1 MALRLA
7 NVFRLGVKELYSLR
21 ADPILLVMIVYA
33 FSFAVYAQATGAKT
47 EVENVAVGIVDED
60 DSELSRRIAGAI
72 LEPQFKRA
80 VQLTPDEIDPGMNS
94 GRFVFVLEIPPK
106 FEFDVLADRRPT
118 VQIDVDATALT
129 QAGVGAGY
137 LQNIIEQEALGYLQ
151 HREGAIISP
160 INLVM
165 RTAFNPN
172 HTSEWF
178 LAIMAVIND
187 ITMLTVVLTG
197 AALIREREHG
207 TVEHLLVTPVTS
219 AEIMLAKIWANGLV
233 IVVVAILSLW
243 WVVHG
248 ALRVPL
254 SGSIALFIAGTVL
267 YEISVA
273 ALGILLATFTGT
285 MGQFGLL
292 VVPVLVILNLL
303 SGSATPPESM
313 PDWLIKVMQFT
324 PTPHFVSFAQG
335 VLYRAAGLDI
345 VWPQLA
351 ALAAITLVVFRR
363 VAGAVQ
369 DNDRELW
376 IGPFGLSGAARG

>member
-1 MALRLA
+1 MALRFA

-21 ADPILLVMIVYA
+21 TDPILLVMIIYA
-33 FSFAVYAQATGAKT
+33 FTFAVYAQATGAKT

-72 LEPQFKRA
+72 LEPQFKGA
-80 VQLTPDEIDPGMNS
+80 IQLTPNEIDPGMNS

-106 FEFDVLADRRPT
+106 FEFDVLAGRRPT

-137 LQNIIEQEALGYLQ
+137 LQNIIEQEAFGYLQ
-151 HREGAIISP
+151 RREGMMTSP

-172 HTSEWF
+172 HYSEWF
-178 LAIMAVIND
+178 LAIMADINN
-187 ITMLTVVLTG
+187 ITMLTIVLTG

-207 TVEHLLVTPVTS
+207 TVEHLLVMPVRP
-219 AEIMLAKIWANGLV
+219 AEIMIAKIWANGLV
-233 IVVVAILSLW
+233 IVTVAILSLW
-243 WVVHG
+243 FVGHG
-248 ALRVPL
+248 ILRVPL
-254 SGSIALFIAGTVL
+254 SGSMPLFIGGSVL
-267 YEISVA
+267 YVISVA

-292 VVPVLVILNLL
+292 VIPVLVILNLL

-313 PDWLIKVMQFT
+313 PDWLIQVMKVT
-324 PTPHFVSFAQG
+324 PTPHFVSFAQA
-335 VLYRAAGLDI
+335 VLYRGAGLDI

-351 ALAAITLVVFRR
+351 ALALITTGF
-363 VAGAVQ
+363 
-369 DNDRELW
+369 
-376 IGPFGLSGAARG
+376 FGLSLMRFRKTLASFA

>member
-21 ADPILLVMIVYA
+21 ADPILLIMIVYA
-33 FSFAVYAQATGAKT
+33 FTFAVYAQATGAKT

-60 DSELSRRIAGAI
+60 DSELSRRIAGAV

-80 VQLTPDEIDPGMNS
+80 VHLMPNQIDPGMNS

-106 FEFDVLADRRPT
+106 FEQDILANKRPT
-118 VQIDVDATALT
+118 MQINVDATALT
-129 QAGVGAGY
+129 QAGVGASY
-137 LQNIIEQEALGYLQ
+137 LQTIVQREALGYLQ
-151 HREGAIISP
+151 RREVTAIPP
-160 INLVM
+160 INLVT

-172 HTSEWF
+172 HYSEWF
-178 LAIMAVIND
+178 LGIMAVINN
-187 ITMLTVVLTG
+187 ITMLTIVLTG

-207 TVEHLLVTPVTS
+207 TVEHLLVTPVRP
-219 AEIMLAKIWANGLV
+219 AEIMTAKIWANGLV
-233 IVVVAILSLW
+233 IVVAALLSLW
-243 WVVHG
+243 FVVHNV
-248 ALRVPL
+248 LRVPL
-254 SGSIALFIAGTVL
+254 SGSVLLFLAGTVL

-273 ALGILLATFTGT
+273 ALGILLATFTAT

-313 PDWLIKVMQFT
+313 PDWLIEVMKVT
-324 PTPHFVSFAQG
+324 PTPHFVSFSQN

-351 ALAAITLVVFRR
+351 ALAAVTTVYFGASLMRFRKTLASF
-363 VAGAVQ
+363 A
-369 DNDRELW
+369 
-376 IGPFGLSGAARG
+376 

>member
-1 MALRLA
+1 MGMRLA

-33 FSFAVYAQATGAKT
+33 FTFAVHAQATGAKT

-80 VQLTPDEIDPGMNS
+80 VQLTPNEIDPGMNS

-106 FEFDVLADRRPT
+106 FEQDVLSNKRPT
-118 VQIDVDATALT
+118 VQIDVDATALS
-129 QAGVGAGY
+129 QAGVGATY

-151 HREGAIISP
+151 HREGMLTSP

-172 HTSEWF
+172 HYSEWF
-178 LAIMAVIND
+178 LGIMAEINN
-187 ITMLTVVLTG
+187 ITMLAVVLTG

-207 TVEHLLVTPVTS
+207 TVEHLLVMPVRP

-233 IVVVAILSLW
+233 IVSVALLSLW
-243 WVVHG
+243 FVVHG
-248 ALRVPL
+248 LLRVPL
-254 SGSIALFIAGTVL
+254 AGSTILFLSGAVL
-267 YEISVA
+267 YEFAVC

-292 VVPVLVILNLL
+292 VIPVLVILNLL

-313 PDWLIKVMQFT
+313 PNWLINVMKIT
-324 PTPHFVSFAQG
+324 PTPHFVSFSQN

-351 ALAAITLVVFRR
+351 ALAAITMAFFGVSLTRFRKTL
-363 VAGAVQ
+363 AS
-369 DNDRELW
+369 
-376 IGPFGLSGAARG
+376 FG

>member
-7 NVFRLGVKELYSLR
+7 NVLRLGVKELYSLR
-21 ADPILLVMIVYA
+21 ADPILLVMIIYA
-33 FSFAVYAQATGAKT
+33 FTFAVFAQATGAKT

-60 DSELSRRIAGAI
+60 DTELSRRIAGAI

-80 VQLTPDEIDPGMNS
+80 VQLTPNQIDPVMNS
-94 GRFVFVLEIPPK
+94 GRYVFVLEIPPK
-106 FEFDVLADRRPT
+106 FEQDVLADRRPT
-118 VQIDVDATALT
+118 VQIDVDATALS
-129 QAGVGAGY
+129 QAQIGAGY

-151 HREGAIISP
+151 HREGAITAP
-160 INLVM
+160 INLVI

-172 HTSEWF
+172 HYSEWF
-178 LAIMAVIND
+178 LGIMAVINN

-207 TVEHLLVTPVTS
+207 TIEHLLVMPVTPP
-219 AEIMLAKIWANGLV
+219 EIMIAKIWANGLV
-233 IVVVAILSLW
+233 IVVVAALSLW
-243 WVVHG
+243 FVVHSL
-248 ALRVPL
+248 LRVPL
-254 SGSIALFIAGTVL
+254 SGPIPLFIAGTVL
-267 YEISVA
+267 YEVSVA

-313 PDWLIKVMQFT
+313 PDWLTEVMQVM
-324 PTPHFVSFAQG
+324 PTPHFVSFAQA

-345 VWPQLA
+345 VWPQLT
-351 ALAAITLVVFRR
+351 ALAAITTVF
-363 VAGAVQ
+363 
-369 DNDRELW
+369 
-376 IGPFGLSGAARG
+376 FGVSLMRFRTTIASFG

>member
-7 NVFRLGVKELYSLR
+7 NVFRLGIKELYSLR

-33 FSFAVYAQATGAKT
+33 FTFAVHAQATGAKT

-60 DSELSRRIAGAI
+60 DSELSRRIAGAV

-80 VQLTPDEIDPGMNS
+80 VQLTPQEIDLGMNS
-94 GRFVFVLEIPPK
+94 GRYVFVLEIPPK
-106 FEFDVLADRRPT
+106 FEKDVLADKRPT

-137 LQNIIEQEALGYLQ
+137 LQNIIQAEALGYLR
-151 HREGAIISP
+151 HREGNTASP

-172 HTSEWF
+172 HYSEWF
-178 LAIMAVIND
+178 LAIMAVVNN
-187 ITMLTVVLTG
+187 ITMLTIVLTG

-207 TVEHLLVTPVTS
+207 NVEHLLVMPVQP

-233 IVVVAILSLW
+233 IVAVAMLSLW
-243 WVVHG
+243 FVAHTL
-248 ALRVPL
+248 LRVPL
-254 SGSIALFIAGTVL
+254 SGSLLLFIVGSVL

-292 VVPVLVILNLL
+292 VIPVLVILNLL

-313 PDWLIKVMQFT
+313 PPWLIEVMKVT
-324 PTPHFVSFAQG
+324 PTPHFVSFAQN

-351 ALAAITLVVFRR
+351 ALAAVTAVYFGASLARFRKTL
-363 VAGAVQ
+363 AS
-369 DNDRELW
+369 
-376 IGPFGLSGAARG
+376 FG

>member
-1 MALRLA
+1 
-7 NVFRLGVKELYSLR
+7 
-21 ADPILLVMIVYA
+21 
-33 FSFAVYAQATGAKT
+33 
-47 EVENVAVGIVDED
+47 
-60 DSELSRRIAGAI
+60 
-72 LEPQFKRA
+72 
-80 VQLTPDEIDPGMNS
+80 LTPNEIDPGTNS
-94 GRFVFVLEIPPK
+94 GRFVFVLEVPPK
-106 FEFDVLADRRPT
+106 FEFDVLAGRRPT

-151 HREGAIISP
+151 HREGAIASP

-172 HTSEWF
+172 HKSEWF

-207 TVEHLLVTPVTS
+207 TVEHLLVMPVRP
-219 AEIMLAKIWANGLV
+219 AEIMIAKIWANGLV
-233 IVVVAILSLW
+233 IVLVAAISL
-243 WVVHG
+243 VLVCHV

-254 SGSIALFIAGTVL
+254 AGSMLLFLAGTLV
-267 YEISVA
+267 YQVSVG

-313 PDWLIKVMQFT
+313 PNWLIEVMKIT
-324 PTPHFVSFAQG
+324 PTPHFVSFAQN

-351 ALAAITLVVFRR
+351 ALAAITMVYFGVALARFRTTL
-363 VAGAVQ
+363 AS
-369 DNDRELW
+369 
-376 IGPFGLSGAARG
+376 FG

>member
-1 MALRLA
+1 MALRLTK
-7 NVFRLGVKELYSLR
+7 VFRLGIKELYSLR
-21 ADPILLVMIVYA
+21 ADPILLVMIIYA
-33 FSFAVYAQATGAKT
+33 FTFAVHAQATGAKT

-60 DSELSRRIAGAI
+60 DSELSRRIAGAV
-72 LEPQFKRA
+72 LQPQFKRA
-80 VQLTPDEIDPGMNS
+80 VPLKPSDIDPGMNS
-94 GRFVFVLEIPPK
+94 GRYVFVLEIPPK
-106 FEFDVLADRRPT
+106 FEQDVLASKRPT

-129 QAGVGAGY
+129 QAGVGSGY
-137 LQNIIEQEALGYLQ
+137 LQNIIESEALGYLQ
-151 HREGAIISP
+151 HREGTRTSP

-172 HTSEWF
+172 HYSEWF
-178 LAIMAVIND
+178 LAIMAEINN

-207 TVEHLLVTPVTS
+207 TVEHLLVMPVRP
-219 AEIMLAKIWANGLV
+219 AEIMTAKIWANGLV
-233 IVVVAILSLW
+233 IVAVAMLSLW
-243 WVVHG
+243 FVAHG
-248 ALRVPL
+248 VLQVPL
-254 SGSIALFIAGTVL
+254 AGSLPLFIAGSVL

-292 VVPVLVILNLL
+292 VIPVLVILNLL

-313 PDWLIKVMQFT
+313 PDWLIEVMKVT
-324 PTPHFVSFAQG
+324 PTPHFVSFSQN

-351 ALAAITLVVFRR
+351 ALAAVTAVYFSFSLVRFRKTL
-363 VAGAVQ
+363 AS
-369 DNDRELW
+369 
-376 IGPFGLSGAARG
+376 FG

>member
-21 ADPILLVMIVYA
+21 ADPILLIMIVYA
-33 FSFAVYAQATGAKT
+33 FTFAVYAQATGAKT

-60 DSELSRRIAGAI
+60 DSELSRRIAGAV

-80 VQLTPDEIDPGMNS
+80 VHLTPNQIDPGMNS

-106 FEFDVLADRRPT
+106 FEQDILANKRPT
-118 VQIDVDATALT
+118 MQINVDATALT
-129 QAGVGAGY
+129 QAGVGASY
-137 LQNIIEQEALGYLQ
+137 LQTIVQREALGYLQ
-151 HREGAIISP
+151 RREVTGIPP
-160 INLVM
+160 INLVT

-172 HTSEWF
+172 HYSEWF
-178 LAIMAVIND
+178 LGIMAVINN
-187 ITMLTVVLTG
+187 ITMLTIVLTG

-207 TVEHLLVTPVTS
+207 TVEHLLVTPVRP
-219 AEIMLAKIWANGLV
+219 AEIMTAKIWANGLV
-233 IVVVAILSLW
+233 IVVAALLSLW
-243 WVVHG
+243 FVVHNV
-248 ALRVPL
+248 LRVPL
-254 SGSIALFIAGTVL
+254 SGSVLLFLAGTVL

-273 ALGILLATFTGT
+273 ALGILLATFTAT

-313 PDWLIKVMQFT
+313 PDWLIEVMKVT
-324 PTPHFVSFAQG
+324 PTPHFVSFSQN

-351 ALAAITLVVFRR
+351 ALAAVTTVYFGASLMRFRKTLASF
-363 VAGAVQ
+363 A
-369 DNDRELW
+369 
-376 IGPFGLSGAARG
+376 

>member
-1 MALRLA
+1 MALRPA

-21 ADPILLVMIVYA
+21 ADPILLIMIVYA
-33 FSFAVYAQATGAKT
+33 FTFAVYAQATGAKT

-60 DSELSRRIAGAI
+60 DSELSRRIAGGV

-80 VQLTPDEIDPGMNS
+80 VQLTPNQIDSGMNS

-106 FEFDVLADRRPT
+106 FEEDVLANKRPT
-118 VQIDVDATALT
+118 VQINVDATALT
-129 QAGVGAGY
+129 QAGVGASY

-151 HREGAIISP
+151 HREGTTTSP
-160 INLVM
+160 INLVI

-172 HTSEWF
+172 HYSEWF
-178 LAIMAVIND
+178 LGIMAIINN
-187 ITMLTVVLTG
+187 ITMLTIVLTG

-207 TVEHLLVTPVTS
+207 TVEHLLVMPVRP
-219 AEIMLAKIWANGLV
+219 AEIMIAKIWSNGLV
-233 IVVVAILSLW
+233 IVVVALLSLW
-243 WVVHG
+243 FVVHS

-254 SGSIALFIAGTVL
+254 SGSMLLFLGGSAL

-292 VVPVLVILNLL
+292 IVPVLVILNLL

-313 PDWLIKVMQFT
+313 PPWLIEVMKVT
-324 PTPHFVSFAQG
+324 PTPHFVSFSQN

-351 ALAAITLVVFRR
+351 ALAAVTTVYFGASLARFRKTLASF
-363 VAGAVQ
+363 
-369 DNDRELW
+369 
-376 IGPFGLSGAARG
+376 S

>member
-7 NVFRLGVKELYSLR
+7 NVFRLGIKELYSLR

-33 FSFAVYAQATGAKT
+33 FTFAVHAQATGAKT

-60 DSELSRRIAGAI
+60 DSELSRRIAGAV

-80 VQLTPDEIDPGMNS
+80 VQLTPQEIDLGMNS
-94 GRFVFVLEIPPK
+94 GRYVFVLEIPPK
-106 FEFDVLADRRPT
+106 FEKDVLADKRPT

-137 LQNIIEQEALGYLQ
+137 LQNIIEAEALGYLR
-151 HREGAIISP
+151 HREGNTASP

-172 HTSEWF
+172 HYSEWF
-178 LAIMAVIND
+178 LAIMAVVNN
-187 ITMLTVVLTG
+187 ITMLTIVLTG

-207 TVEHLLVTPVTS
+207 NVEHLLVMPVQP

-233 IVVVAILSLW
+233 IVAVAMLSLW
-243 WVVHG
+243 FVAHTL
-248 ALRVPL
+248 LRVPL
-254 SGSIALFIAGTVL
+254 SGSLLLFIAGSVL

-292 VVPVLVILNLL
+292 VIPVLVILNLL

-313 PDWLIKVMQFT
+313 PPWLIEVMKVT
-324 PTPHFVSFAQG
+324 PTPHFVSFAQN

-351 ALAAITLVVFRR
+351 ALAAVTAVYFGASLARFRKTL
-363 VAGAVQ
+363 AS
-369 DNDRELW
+369 
-376 IGPFGLSGAARG
+376 FG

>member
-80 VQLTPDEIDPGMNS
+80 VQLAPNEIDPGMNS
-94 GRFVFVLEIPPK
+94 GRFVFVLEVPPK
-106 FEFDVLADRRPT
+106 FEFDVLAGRRPT

-151 HREGAIISP
+151 HREGAIASP

-172 HTSEWF
+172 HKSEWF

-207 TVEHLLVTPVTS
+207 TVEHLLVMPVRP
-219 AEIMLAKIWANGLV
+219 AEIMIAKIWANGLV
-233 IVVVAILSLW
+233 IVLVAALSL
-243 WVVHG
+243 VLVCHV

-254 SGSIALFIAGTVL
+254 AGCHCSSPVRWFTKSRSARSVFCSQPSPARWGS
-267 YEISVA
+267 SVCWWSRCW
-273 ALGILLATFTGT
+273 
-285 MGQFGLL
+285 
-292 VVPVLVILNLL
+292 L
-303 SGSATPPESM
+303 SSTCC
-313 PDWLIKVMQFT
+313 
-324 PTPHFVSFAQG
+324 
-335 VLYRAAGLDI
+335 RA
-345 VWPQLA
+345 V
-351 ALAAITLVVFRR
+351 RR
-363 VAGAVQ
+363 RRKAC
-369 DNDRELW
+369 R
-376 IGPFGLSGAARG
+376 IG

>member
-1 MALRLA
+1 MALRPA
-7 NVFRLGVKELYSLR
+7 NVFRLGIKELYSLR
-21 ADPILLVMIVYA
+21 TDPILLVMIVYA
-33 FSFAVYAQATGAKT
+33 FTFAVYAQATGAKT

-80 VQLTPDEIDPGMNS
+80 VELTPSEIDPGMNS
-94 GRFVFVLEIPPK
+94 GRFVFVLEVPPK
-106 FEFDVLADRRPT
+106 FEFDVLAGRRPT

-129 QAGVGAGY
+129 QAGVGSSY
-137 LQNIIEQEALGYLQ
+137 IQNIIEQEALGYLQ
-151 HREGAIISP
+151 HREGTVSAP
-160 INLVM
+160 INFVL

-172 HTSEWF
+172 HKSEWF

-207 TVEHLLVTPVTS
+207 TVEHLLVMPVRP
-219 AEIMLAKIWANGLV
+219 AEIMIAKICANGLV
-233 IVVVAILSLW
+233 IVAVAILSLW
-243 WVVHG
+243 FVVHSL
-248 ALRVPL
+248 LRVPL
-254 SGSIALFIAGTVL
+254 SGSTLLFIAGAVL
-267 YEISVA
+267 YVISVA
-273 ALGILLATFTGT
+273 ALGILLATFTAT

-303 SGSATPPESM
+303 SGSATPLESM
-313 PDWLIKVMQFT
+313 PAWLINVMQIT
-324 PTPHFVSFAQG
+324 PTIHFIGFAQN

-351 ALAAITLVVFRR
+351 ALAAVTTVYFGVSLMRFRTTL
-363 VAGAVQ
+363 AS
-369 DNDRELW
+369 
-376 IGPFGLSGAARG
+376 FG

>member
-1 MALRLA
+1 MVIRLN
-7 NVFRLGVKELYSLR
+7 NVLKLGIKELYSLR
-21 ADPILLVMIVYA
+21 ADPILLVMVIYA
-33 FSFAVYAQATGAKT
+33 FTFAIYAQATGAKT

-72 LEPQFKRA
+72 LEPQFKPA
-80 VQLTPDEIDPGMNS
+80 VQLTPNEIDPGMNS

-106 FEFDVLADRRPT
+106 FEQDVLADKHPT

-151 HREGAIISP
+151 HREGAITAP
-160 INLVM
+160 INLVI

-172 HTSEWF
+172 HYSEWF
-178 LAIMAVIND
+178 LGIMAEINN

-207 TVEHLLVTPVTS
+207 TVEHLLVMPVTPP
-219 AEIMLAKIWANGLV
+219 EIMIAKIWANGLV

-243 WVVHG
+243 FVVHS
-248 ALRVPL
+248 LLWVPL
-254 SGSIALFIAGTVL
+254 SGSIALFITGTVL

-313 PDWLIKVMQFT
+313 PDWLINVMQFT
-324 PTPHFVSFAQG
+324 PTPHFISFAQA
-335 VLYRAAGLDI
+335 VLYRGAGFEI

-351 ALAAITLVVFRR
+351 ALAAITIVF
-363 VAGAVQ
+363 
-369 DNDRELW
+369 
-376 IGPFGLSGAARG
+376 FGGSLMRFRKTIASFG

>member
-7 NVFRLGVKELYSLR
+7 NVFRLGAKELYSLR
-21 ADPILLVMIVYA
+21 ADPILLIMIVYA
-33 FSFAVYAQATGAKT
+33 FTFAVYAQATGAKT

-60 DSELSRRIAGAI
+60 DSELSRRIAGAV

-80 VQLTPDEIDPGMNS
+80 VHLTPNQIDPGMNS

-106 FEFDVLADRRPT
+106 FEHDVLANKRPT
-118 VQIDVDATALT
+118 VQINVDATALT
-129 QAGVGAGY
+129 QAGVGASY
-137 LQNIIEQEALGYLQ
+137 LQNIVEREASGYLQ
-151 HREGAIISP
+151 HREGTTAPP
-160 INLVM
+160 INLVI

-172 HTSEWF
+172 HYSEWF
-178 LAIMAVIND
+178 LGIMAIINN
-187 ITMLTVVLTG
+187 ITMLTIVLTG

-207 TVEHLLVTPVTS
+207 TVEHLLVMPVRP
-219 AEIMLAKIWANGLV
+219 AEIMTAKIWANGLV
-233 IVVVAILSLW
+233 IVVVALLSLW
-243 WVVHG
+243 FVVHS

-254 SGSIALFIAGTVL
+254 SGSMLLFLGGTVL

-313 PDWLIKVMQFT
+313 PPWLIEVMKVT
-324 PTPHFVSFAQG
+324 PTPHFVSFSQN

-351 ALAAITLVVFRR
+351 ALAAVTTVYFGASLARFRKTL
-363 VAGAVQ
+363 AS
-369 DNDRELW
+369 
-376 IGPFGLSGAARG
+376 FG

>member
-1 MALRLA
+1 MAMRLA

-33 FSFAVYAQATGAKT
+33 FSFAVHAQATGAKT

-94 GRFVFVLEIPPK
+94 GRYVFVLEIPPK
-106 FEFDVLADRRPT
+106 FEQDVLSNKRPT
-118 VQIDVDATALT
+118 VQIDVDATALS
-129 QAGVGAGY
+129 QAGIGAGY
-137 LQNIIEQEALGYLQ
+137 IQNIIEQEASGYLQ
-151 HREGAIISP
+151 HREGAITSP

-172 HTSEWF
+172 HYSEWF
-178 LAIMAVIND
+178 LGIMAEINN
-187 ITMLTVVLTG
+187 ITMLAVVLTG

-207 TVEHLLVTPVTS
+207 TVEHLLVMPVRP

-233 IVVVAILSLW
+233 IVSVAILSLW
-243 WVVHG
+243 FVVH
-248 ALRVPL
+248 ALLQVPL
-254 SGSIALFIAGTVL
+254 AGSTILFLGGAVL
-267 YEISVA
+267 YEFAVC

-292 VVPVLVILNLL
+292 VIPVLVILNLL

-313 PDWLIKVMQFT
+313 PDWLINVMKVT
-324 PTPHFVSFAQG
+324 PTPHFVSFSQA

-345 VWPQLA
+345 VWPQLT
-351 ALAAITLVVFRR
+351 ALAGITVAFFGVSLMRFRTTI
-363 VAGAVQ
+363 AS
-369 DNDRELW
+369 
-376 IGPFGLSGAARG
+376 FG

>member
-7 NVFRLGVKELYSLR
+7 NVLRLGIKELYSLR

-33 FSFAVYAQATGAKT
+33 FTFAVYAQATGAKT

-72 LEPQFKRA
+72 LEPQFKRPL
-80 VQLTPDEIDPGMNS
+80 QLTPHEIDPAMNS
-94 GRFVFVLEIPPK
+94 GRFVFVLEIPPN
-106 FEFDVLADRRPT
+106 FEQDVLADRRPT
-118 VQIDVDATALT
+118 VQINVDATALT
-129 QAGVGAGY
+129 QAGVGASF
-137 LQNIIEQEALGYLQ
+137 LQNIIEQEASGYLQ
-151 HREGAIISP
+151 HREGATPSP

-172 HTSEWF
+172 HYSKWF
-178 LAIMAVIND
+178 LAIMAVVND

-207 TVEHLLVTPVTS
+207 TVEHLLVMPVRP
-219 AEIMLAKIWANGLV
+219 AEIMIAKIWANGLV
-233 IVVVAILSLW
+233 IAVVALLSLW
-243 WVVHG
+243 SVVHIF
-248 ALRVPL
+248 LRVPL
-254 SGSIALFIAGTVL
+254 AGSTLLFLSGTVL

-313 PDWLIKVMQFT
+313 PNWLIEVMKVT
-324 PTPHFVSFAQG
+324 PTPHFVSFAQN

-351 ALAAITLVVFRR
+351 ALAAITTAFFGMSLMRFRKTL
-363 VAGAVQ
+363 AS
-369 DNDRELW
+369 
-376 IGPFGLSGAARG
+376 FG